1 MMGEQWTVRYCAG
14 REATGVEAEI
24 AEMNDCEPYN
34 LATVEIPE
42 IGFRRIWDDR
52 DEQEH
57 DFLAIAHLIAA
68 VHAMYE
74 ALEAAANT
82 LISLHS
88 DDEDFRY
95 TGSEM
100 DSSSWDDPEAFETF
114 CQISAAL
121 ADATPPAGKDDED
134 E

>member
-1 MMGEQWTVRYCAG
+1 MAKWTPGPWR
-14 REATGVEAEI
+14 VEKGADGGIKVMSGDGSFNVCRIDKAVTYVMDFDELAEPD
-24 AEMNDCEPYN
+24 AN
-34 LATVEIPE
+34 
-42 IGFRRIWDDR
+42 
-52 DEQEH
+52 
-57 DFLAIAHLIAA
+57 LIAA

-121 ADATPPAGKDDED
+121 ASANPPAGKDDED